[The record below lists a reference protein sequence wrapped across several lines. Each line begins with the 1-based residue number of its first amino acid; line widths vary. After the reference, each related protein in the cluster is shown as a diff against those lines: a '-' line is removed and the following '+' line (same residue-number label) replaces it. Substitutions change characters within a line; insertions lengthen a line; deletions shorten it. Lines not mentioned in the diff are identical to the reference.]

1 MKKAGIRFDLEKV
14 DRRIKLFSRRS
25 TKAPSD
31 FLENELRRLTNWYMV
46 FSRLRGDEIDA
57 HFLSGLVES
66 LEIEY
71 RCYFE
76 RNKFVRKLEPSSFWK
91 FTYAGC
97 NGQIEGF
104 LEEQGLDVALQKLYR
119 WPKTIEKKELS
130 DRLRR
135 YFIGIGYLYPLD
147 EETLAVHQNFLFGQL
162 GTQTTFRTADS
173 SFLTRDLI
181 RCPYH
186 EAQYD
191 REEKLSDPELWNYWK
206 DLLALSIGRL
216 PQYVYYS
223 PKHLRGEEDPT
234 KLVKNRLRIGRRFAP
249 SRYLELEPKIDIFEW
264 YSPRLLESSPSLR
277 RRR

>member
-1 MKKAGIRFDLEKV
+1 MKRDLERI
-14 DRRIKLFSRRS
+14 DRQLKRFSRRS

-31 FLENELRRLTNWYMV
+31 FLENELRRLTNWYAV
-46 FSRLRGDEIDA
+46 FSRLRDFEA
-57 HFLSGLVES
+57 TTPFFANCVET
-66 LEIEY
+66 LEREY
-71 RCYFE
+71 QCYFE
-76 RNKFVRKLEPSSFWK
+76 RAKFRRRLKPSSFWK

-130 DRLRR
+130 NPLRR
-135 YFIGIGYLYPLD
+135 YFMGIGYLHQLD
-147 EETLAVHQNFLFGQL
+147 DDTLTVHPNFLFAQL

-173 SFLTRDLI
+173 SFLSRDLI

-191 REEKLSDPELWNYWK
+191 REEKLSDTELWNYWK
-206 DLLALSIGRL
+206 DLLALSVGRL
-216 PQYVYYS
+216 PQYIYYS
-223 PKHLRGEEDPT
+223 PEHLRGKDSSE
-234 KLVKNRLRIGRRFAP
+234 LVKNRLRIGRRFVP
-249 SRYLELEPKIDIFEW
+249 SRYVELEPKIDRFEW
-264 YSPRLLESSPSLR
+264 YFPRLLESSPSLR